1 MLSLPRKT
9 LISCGFL
16 PHGVGACQRGGKSSS
31 PPSRTRPSLIE
42 RFGARM
48 NGPGLRIGAV
58 SRFRAFVLADARPSR
73 DP

>member
-31 PPSRTRPSLIE
+31 PPSRTECEYSEKGPGWGPFLVPAHVTVSVRVGRL
-42 RFGARM
+42 GARH
-48 NGPGLRIGAV
+48 GA
-58 SRFRAFVLADARPSR
+58 R
-73 DP
+73 